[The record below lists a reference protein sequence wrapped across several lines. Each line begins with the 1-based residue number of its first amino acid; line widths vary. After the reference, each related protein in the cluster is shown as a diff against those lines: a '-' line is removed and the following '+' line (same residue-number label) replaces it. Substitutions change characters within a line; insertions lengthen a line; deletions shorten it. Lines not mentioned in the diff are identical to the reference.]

1 MKLSHTY
8 TPSCACCTLP
18 ILAMLGNKQQHQ
30 HWATEIETAL
40 QTNQSAKKLADEK
53 DLINHHAFIFHN
65 GIIYTMQNGQP
76 NKVAALGISS
86 GKIKVTGALEQVQ
99 TVMRDSAPHA
109 TLVNLQGRTLLPG
122 FIEPHMHILPSA
134 LFLSWVQLGPFLG
147 QRLRP
152 GYNKAWIAQQLQQAL
167 SQLNTSSTKTDA
179 TQNWLL
185 GTGVDPSLMEVWQDP
200 DQAFL
205 DSISLTTPIFLMN
218 ASGHIGYANT
228 AAMKIAGID
237 ADQGILTEENIGK
250 ILPFI
255 PKPSPLT
262 FLKNFQTLMR
272 NATSLGLTSLFDAG
286 LGAALGKNEVTLLRV
301 LAHSPFTHVRIAAA
315 LFSNEETQ
323 LEEWLHTY
331 KPTGNI
337 GDDDRFSIKALKLVS
352 DGSNQGLTG
361 YQSEDYC
368 CAHEHPLPG
377 VSPRGLFNFEPP
389 NTLTQSL
396 KKAINHGWP
405 TLIHANGDQA
415 INYVLDAY
423 KTALGPSYKD
433 HTNQRHRIE
442 HASLLEDQSIHTMA
456 QLGLSPSFLIGHVGY
471 WGYTLQQT
479 ILGEKRTNTLDRCY
493 TAQQAGLRIS
503 LHSDHFVSPLGP
515 LRLMEQ
521 AVTRVM
527 EGAPK
532 GAHVVLNDKEC
543 LTRENALRAITY
555 DAAWQCHLDHLVG
568 SFEPGKLADMVILEQ
583 DPLNPNVS
591 ALRDIVVHETWLS
604 GRKVYSHSRTVL
616 QTDGPELDTENVFQD
631 TQ

>member
-1 MKLSHTY
+1 MKRSHTY

-18 ILAMLGNKQQHQ
+18 TLARLGNQQEHQ
-30 HWATEIETAL
+30 HWATEVEAAL
-40 QTNQSAKKLADEK
+40 QTSQTAKKSAHET
-53 DLINHHAFIFHN
+53 DLINRSAFIFHN

-76 NKVAALGISS
+76 NQVAAVGISS
-86 GKIKVTGALEQVQ
+86 GKIKATGTLEQVQ
-99 TVMRDSAPHA
+99 TIMRDTTSDAV
-109 TLVNLQGRTLLPG
+109 LVDLQGRTLLPG
-122 FIEPHMHILPSA
+122 FIEPHMHILASA

-152 GYNKAWIAQQLQQAL
+152 SYNKAWIAQQLQQAL
-167 SQLNTSSTKTDA
+167 SQLNISATKKGT

-205 DSISLTTPIFLMN
+205 DSISPTTPIFLMN

-228 AAMKIAGID
+228 AAMKIAGIE

-262 FLKNFQTLMR
+262 FLKNFQTVMH
-272 NATSLGLTSLFDAG
+272 NATALGLTSLFDAG
-286 LGAALGKNEVTLLRV
+286 LGAALGKTEVTLLRL
-301 LAHSPFTHVRIAAA
+301 LAHSPFTPVRIAAA
-315 LFSNEETQ
+315 LFSNEERQ
-323 LEEWLHTY
+323 LEQWLQTY
-331 KPTGNI
+331 KPTGNP

-368 CAHEHPLPG
+368 CAQEHPLPG

-396 KKAINHGWP
+396 KKVIDHGWP
-405 TLIHANGDQA
+405 TLIHANGNQA

-423 KTALGPSYKD
+423 KTVLGPSYKEKI
-433 HTNQRHRIE
+433 NQRHRIE
-442 HASLLEDQSIHTMA
+442 HASLLEDQSISTMA

-479 ILGEKRTNTLDRCY
+479 ILGEQRTNTLDRCY
-493 TAQQAGLRIS
+493 TAQQAGLRIT

-515 LRLMEQ
+515 LRMMEQ

-527 EGAPK
+527 EAAPK
-532 GAHVVLNDKEC
+532 GSNVVLNDKEC
-543 LTRENALRAITY
+543 LTRESALRAITY

-568 SFEPGKLADMVILEQ
+568 SLEPGKLADMVILEQ

-591 ALRDIVVHETWLS
+591 ALRDIAVYETWLS
-604 GRKVYSHSRTVL
+604 GRKVYSNSRTVL
-616 QTDGPELDTENVFQD
+616 KTDAAELDTDNVF
-631 TQ
+631 